1 MKNIKYWSNVGI
13 KPNKF
18 KIIDGKKRIYSC
30 EIAIYYTEENINIYT
45 GVKNTKLLERIEIK
59 FKQKNRLEL
68 DTEWNV
74 NYYKENIGG
83 YIKYNKSLFT
93 RDQGG
98 FYYVKEIEVNK
109 KLYLE
114 EKQRIDRERKLKR
127 LLK

>member
-1 MKNIKYWSNVGI
+1 MGGERRKN
-13 KPNKF
+13 P
-18 KIIDGKKRIYSC
+18 
-30 EIAIYYTEENINIYT
+30 
-45 GVKNTKLLERIEIK
+45 
-59 FKQKNRLEL
+59 RLEL

-98 FYYVKEIEVNK
+98 FYYVKEIEVNE